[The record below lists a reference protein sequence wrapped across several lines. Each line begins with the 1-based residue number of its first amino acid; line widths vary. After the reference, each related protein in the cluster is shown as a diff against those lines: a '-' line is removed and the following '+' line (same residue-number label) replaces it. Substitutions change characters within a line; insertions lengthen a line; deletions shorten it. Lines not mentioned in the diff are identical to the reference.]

1 MLGLLVV
8 AVALLAFVP
17 LAGAAQGGAATSV
30 IDGQEAAAGTFGYM
44 ALVVFSNGEE
54 ADLCSGTVVSG
65 NVVLTAAH
73 CVLNDT
79 FSVVRNPANVTVVT
93 GNVDWASPDRTVS
106 AVSRVAVDP
115 SFTYTVPGYAP
126 VRGDVA
132 VLELSAP
139 VAAPPVKLATSQSW
153 NSGTEA
159 VMAGWGKVTASGGA
173 VETLRVG
180 EATVQSPEYCR
191 SKSSHFESAWSLCAL
206 DYPDARYSVCNGDS
220 GGPLL
225 TLGPAGEP
233 LEIGVA
239 SYVLSEECSPTL
251 PQYFTR
257 ADAIAPWV
265 AQKVAEWAPQA
276 PVAPPTPTPTLAP
289 TPAPAPSPPA
299 PSAPTLPTMSRA
311 QATTYATRALQLGLG
326 SRFRGH
332 TKYRASCSAVSTTK
346 QRCFVAWTRGTQSYW
361 GTVTV
366 YFTFEGGKLVWG
378 DRYRV
383 QTLTNC
389 NHPWG
394 FHCSKRIFRS

>member
-1 MLGLLVV
+1 MLGLLVIA
-8 AVALLAFVP
+8 AVLSAFVAP
-17 LAGAAQGGAATSV
+17 AGAAQGGATTSV
-30 IDGQEAAAGTFGYM
+30 INGQEAAAGTFGYM
-44 ALVVFSNGEE
+44 AFVVVSIGEE
-54 ADLCSGTVVSG
+54 ADLCSGTVVSS

-115 SFTYTVPGYAP
+115 SFAFTVPGYAP

-132 VLELSAP
+132 ALELSAP
-139 VAAPPVKLATSQSW
+139 VPAPPVKLATSQTWTGS
-153 NSGTEA
+153 TEV
-159 VMAGWGKVTASGGA
+159 VMAGWGKVTASGEA

-180 EATVQSPEYCR
+180 EAAVQAPEYCR
-191 SKSSHFESAWSLCAL
+191 SKSSHFESAWSLCVL
-206 DYPDARYSVCNGDS
+206 DTADARYSVCNGDS
-220 GGPLL
+220 GGPLVM
-225 TLGPAGEP
+225 LGPAGEP

-239 SYVLSEECSPTL
+239 SYVVNEECSPTL

-265 AQKVAEWAPQA
+265 AQKVGEWTPQA
-276 PVAPPTPTPTLAP
+276 PVAPPAPAPTP
-289 TPAPAPSPPA
+289 TPAPAPSTPA
-299 PSAPTLPTMSRA
+299 ASAPALPAMSRS
-311 QATTYATRALQLGLG
+311 QAKAYATRALQLGLG
-326 SRFRGH
+326 GRFRGH
-332 TKYRASCSAVSTTK
+332 SRYRATCTAVSSSK
-346 QRCFVAWTRGTQSYW
+346 RRCSVGWTRGTKYYW

-366 YFTFEGGKLVWG
+366 YYTFEGGKLVWG

-383 QTLTNC
+383 QMLTNC

-394 FHCSKRIFRS
+394 YHCSRQIFRS